1 MAEGQEFFADQR
13 ELRRIGATLRRQQ
26 DILLRDVQASAK
38 LRQQLT
44 PR

>member
-1 MAEGQEFFADQR
+1 MQAEGEDFMADHR

-26 DILLRDVQASAK
+26 DILLCDLQAAK
-38 LRQQLT
+38 LRQKLR